1 MLCCSRMTWSV
12 LAHMHPIS
20 FTLWLLMLP
29 PVLGRGMV
37 AKENNGS
44 IVWRLE
50 ESFTVVARVVRLIY

>member
-1 MLCCSRMTWSV
+1 MYLTGPIAPLFP
-12 LAHMHPIS
+12 LA
-20 FTLWLLMLP
+20 FDLTAWL
-29 PVLGRGMV
+29 RRNMV